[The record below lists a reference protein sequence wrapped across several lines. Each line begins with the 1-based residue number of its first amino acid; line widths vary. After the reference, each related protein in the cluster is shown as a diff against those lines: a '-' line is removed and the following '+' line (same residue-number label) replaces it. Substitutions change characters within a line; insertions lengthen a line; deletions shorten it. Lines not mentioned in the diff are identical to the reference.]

1 MTDMTKKPRYRVT
14 AGGSLSTEQAIDFR
28 GKLFYQQLLRQDT
41 DEILKKAGIS
51 RYALKTLLTDPD
63 IDQVVDRRTEE
74 LTSSLYTLMPSEG
87 NVAEFIYDQLDLHL
101 EPILQGSIDSKLYG
115 YDVTEMLWGQ
125 DDKRR
130 NVVTKLTSKPI
141 DWFEPKANGDLLW
154 YPNDGSK
161 AITVSDQ
168 DDYQYRYLI
177 QQHKPT
183 YLEPKGK
190 SLLSR
195 VYWLHYFKTNGWRFW
210 SKFLERFGSPLLI
223 GKTDASSEDDA
234 QGFANAL
241 LAAHNAGVVTV
252 GIDED
257 VTAVTGGSNGEAFVA
272 YNNVTKQG
280 IDTYLLGQTLTSGT
294 DKGGTYG
301 QAKVHQEQQE
311 IIFNSDRKH
320 GLKAVQRFINLICY
334 ANGFEAPEFKWVVK
348 KVIPIEQLDADKKA
362 YDMGLRFNKSYFID
376 ELGYNEQHISHME
389 YGNGQGAIALPVT
402 AQANRY
408 TSLAKHTWMPFK
420 AADSDSEFTDE
431 QMELEQVADSALNA
445 SIQPFNIDDLKAIIA
460 SVAGDTDDDKINNL
474 REQLFNLCGNDL
486 AESDFTQ
493 LANTMMAV
501 SDVHG
506 FADESSE
513 V

>member
-1 MTDMTKKPRYRVT
+1 MTDMTKKPRYRVK
-14 AGGSLSTEQAIDFR
+14 AGGKLSQEQAVDLR
-28 GKLFYQQLLRQDT
+28 GKMFYQQLIRQDT

-63 IDQVVDRRTEE
+63 IDQAVDRRTEE

-87 NVAEFIYDQLDLHL
+87 KVAEFIYEQLDLHL

-115 YDVTEMLWGQ
+115 YDVAEMVWGKN
-125 DDKRR
+125 DSGR
-130 NVVTKLTSKPI
+130 NVVIKLTSKPL

-161 AITVSDQ
+161 AVTVSDQ
-168 DDYQYRYLI
+168 DDYQYRYLL

-195 VYWLHYFKTNGWRFW
+195 IYWLHYFKTNGWRFW

-223 GKTDASSEDDA
+223 GKTDATSDDDA
-234 QGFANAL
+234 QDFADAL

-252 GIDED
+252 NIDED
-257 VTAVTGGSNGEAFVA
+257 VTAVTGGSNGEAFVS
-272 YNNVTKQG
+272 YNDVTKQG
-280 IDTYLLGQTLTSGT
+280 ITTYLLGQTLTSGT
-294 DKGGTYG
+294 DGGGTYG
-301 QAKVHQEQQE
+301 QGRIHQEQQE

-320 GLKAVQRFINLICY
+320 ALKAVQRFIDIICY
-334 ANGFEAPEFKWVVK
+334 ANGFDAPEFKWIAK
-348 KVIPIEQLDADKKA
+348 KVIPTDQLDADKKA
-362 YDMGLRFNKSYFID
+362 YDMGLRFNKSYFVD
-376 ELGYNEQHISHME
+376 ELGYEERHISHVE
-389 YGNGQGAIALPVT
+389 TFQGATRLPIS
-402 AQANRY
+402 AKAN
-408 TSLAKHTWMPFK
+408 TFASKTWLPFK

-431 QMELEQVADSALNA
+431 QMELEQVADDALNA
-445 SIQPFNIDDLKAIIA
+445 SYQPLDTNAVLSAISDA
-460 SVAGDTDDDKINNL
+460 TDENEL
-474 REQLFNLCGNDL
+474 REALFNLCGEGL
-486 AESDFTQ
+486 ANNDFTQ
-493 LANTMMAV
+493 LVNTAIQV
-501 SDVHG
+501 ADVHG

>member
-14 AGGSLSTEQAIDFR
+14 AGKALSQEQAIDMR
-28 GKLFYQQLLRQDT
+28 GKLFYQQLIRQDT

-63 IDQVVDRRTEE
+63 IDQAVDRRTEE

-87 NVAEFIYDQLDLHL
+87 KVAEFIYEQLDLHL
-101 EPILQGSIDSKLYG
+101 EPILQGAIDSKLYG
-115 YDVTEMLWGQ
+115 YDVAEMVWGK
-125 DDKRR
+125 DASGR
-130 NVVTKLTSKPI
+130 NTVVKLTSKPI

-168 DDYQYRYLI
+168 DDYQYRYLF

-223 GKTDASSEDDA
+223 GKTDAASEADA
-234 QGFANAL
+234 QDFANAL

-252 GIDED
+252 SKDED
-257 VTAVTGGSNGEAFVA
+257 VKAVTANSDGKAFVS
-272 YNNVTKQG
+272 YNDVTKQG
-280 IDTYLLGQTLTSGT
+280 ITTYLLGQTLTSGT
-294 DKGGTYG
+294 DNGGTYG
-301 QAKVHQEQQE
+301 QGKIHQEQQE

-320 GLKAVQRFINLICY
+320 ALKAVQRFIDIICY
-334 ANGFEAPEFKWVVK
+334 ANGYDAPEFKWIAK
-348 KVIPIEQLDADKKA
+348 KVIPVDQLDADKKA
-362 YDMGLRFNKSYFID
+362 YDMGLRFNKSYFVD
-376 ELGYNEQHISHME
+376 ELGYEERHISHVE
-389 YGNGQGAIALPVT
+389 TFQGATRLPIS
-402 AQANRY
+402 AKAN
-408 TSLAKHTWMPFK
+408 TLASKTWLPFK
-420 AADSDSEFTDE
+420 ATDSDEQFTDE
-431 QMELEQVADSALNA
+431 QMELEAVADDALN
-445 SIQPFNIDDLKAIIA
+445 SSVQPF
-460 SVAGDTDDDKINNL
+460 DTNAVLSAINNATDADSL
-474 REQLFNLCGNDL
+474 REALFNLCGEGL
-486 AESDFTQ
+486 AESEFTQ
-493 LANTMMAV
+493 LVNTALMVA
-501 SDVHG
+501 DVHG

>member
-14 AGGSLSTEQAIDFR
+14 AGRALSTEQAIDLR
-28 GKLFYQQLLRQDT
+28 GKLFYKQLVRQDT

-63 IDQVVDRRTEE
+63 IDQAVDRRTEE

-87 NVAEFIYDQLDLHL
+87 LVAEFIYAQLDLHL

-115 YDVTEMLWGQ
+115 YDVAEMLWGK
-125 DDKRR
+125 DDKGR
-130 NVVTKLTSKPI
+130 NAVTKMTSKPI
-141 DWFEPKANGDLLW
+141 AWFEPKANGDLLW
-154 YPNDGSK
+154 FPNDGSDSVT
-161 AITVSDQ
+161 ISDQ
-168 DDYQYRYLI
+168 KDYPFRYLF

-223 GKTDASSEDDA
+223 GKTDATSSDDA
-234 QGFANAL
+234 QEFANAL

-272 YNNVTKQG
+272 YNDVTKQG
-280 IDTYLLGQTLTSGT
+280 ITTYLLGQTLTSGT
-294 DKGGTYG
+294 DGGGTYG
-301 QAKVHQEQQE
+301 QGKIHQEQQE

-320 GLKAVQRFINLICY
+320 ALKAVQRFINIICY
-334 ANGFEAPEFKWVVK
+334 ANGLDAPEFKWIAK
-348 KVIPIEQLDADKKA
+348 KVIPTDQLDADKKA
-362 YDMGLRFNKSYFID
+362 YDMGLRFNESYFID
-376 ELGYNEQHISHME
+376 ELGYDARHISHVE
-389 YGNGQGAIALPVT
+389 TFQGATRLPIS
-402 AQANRY
+402 AKAN
-408 TSLAKHTWMPFK
+408 TLANKTWLPFK
-420 AADSDSEFTDE
+420 AADSDNEFTDE
-431 QMELEQVADSALNA
+431 QQELEQVADDALNA
-445 SIQPFNIDDLKAIIA
+445 SVQPFDSNAVLSAINDA
-460 SVAGDTDDDKINNL
+460 TDADSL
-474 REQLFNLCGNDL
+474 REALFNLCGEGL

-493 LANTMMAV
+493 LVNTAIQV
-501 SDVHG
+501 ADVHG